1 MNLSPST
8 SSHGSI
14 VLRID
19 PYVRYQQRDDSEH
32 LELLQAAANA
42 ALDMIAMTDLGTLKG
57 FESLQRDLEKLVL
70 LEKAGILNAQDQVR
84 LALHRELRHAMI
96 LPGFSI
102 ISSESVLFSA
112 IFATDT
118 ATTSIITILQHLGGE
133 SPTGQSQMPA
143 SAVCA
148 FGACRRRYRHCPP
161 E

>member
-84 LALHRELRHAMI
+84 LALHRELRARTMI

-102 ISSESVLFSA
+102 ISSEKL
-112 IFATDT
+112 TW
-118 ATTSIITILQHLGGE
+118 
-133 SPTGQSQMPA
+133 
-143 SAVCA
+143 
-148 FGACRRRYRHCPP
+148 
-161 E
+161 